1 MLRETTVLFHSDI
14 MFGRC
19 AVLVRSSC
27 RSPLQP
33 KNRRLLC
40 WNCPGGAG
48 NSFFDLLSSRCGSV
62 GLVLQLSGRSGNR
75 ASCSGDRVRRG
86 CPASDAGTCNRR
98 RKDPASLRRDRAHL
112 DTVRQALARGCRP
125 LEACRSL
132 RRRDL
137 HAKHSINVRSRECC
151 NVAAG
156 IRAVRFRKGSRH

>member
-48 NSFFDLLSSRCGSV
+48 NSFFDLLSSRSGSV

-75 ASCSGDRVRRG
+75 ASCSRDRVRRG
-86 CPASDAGTCNRR
+86 CPASDAGTCNCR
-98 RKDPASLRRDRAHL
+98 RKDPSSLRRDRAHL
-112 DTVRQALARGCRP
+112 DTVRQALARGCRL
-125 LEACRSL
+125 LETCRSL
-132 RRRDL
+132 RRTDL
-137 HAKHSINVRSRECC
+137 HAEHSINVRSR
-151 NVAAG
+151 NVAAS